1 MNINL
6 PSAGAAPN
14 FNFEMNQLCKVCGE
28 PAAGFHFGAFT
39 CEGCKSFFGRTY
51 NNLSSLNECK
61 NNGRCII
68 NKKNR
73 TSCKACRLRKCLMV
87 GMSKSGSR
95 YGRRSN
101 WFKIH
106 CLMQEQAHVMDP
118 NSMMSLHNNNT
129 PFNGFNAGLSPIKP
143 ASEPDTGSDKP
154 PVVKCSTPSE
164 TSDPAKSPSSDTSD
178 SGKNASLNRFHPYG
192 GALPHQLFYDKSFLS
207 PLAGAL
213 PFSPFATLQAPY
225 PALFPSAAAY
235 QQKFLFPPSYLP
247 AQLTELYQQKQ
258 KEAALAAQGGP
269 AVVGQPDAAM
279 PASPTEAPEAPEQDT
294 PIDLSTRADE
304 SRTAESESSD
314 SESSVRSHRVSS
326 VGSPLDS
333 ESDSGMV
340 AAATP
345 MVEVAPLD
353 LTART

>member
-1 MNINL
+1 MNVNL

-106 CLMQEQAHVMDP
+106 CLMQEQAHQVLDSS
-118 NSMMSLHNNNT
+118 SMPPLHNGNG
-129 PFNGFNAGLSPIKP
+129 FNGFSSSLSPLKGGEAPEP
-143 ASEPDTGSDKP
+143 AADKP
-154 PVVKCSTPSE
+154 PPTVKCSTPSSD
-164 TSDPAKSPSSDTSD
+164 TSNPAKSPSSDTSD
-178 SGKNASLNRFHPYG
+178 SKPPLGRFHPYSAG
-192 GALPHQLFYDKSFLS
+192 LPPQLFYDKSFLS
-207 PLAGAL
+207 PLAASL
-213 PFSPFATLQAPY
+213 PFSPFASLQAPY
-225 PALFPSAAAY
+225 PLFPAAY
-235 QQKFLFPPSYLP
+235 QQKFLFPQSYLP
-247 AQLTELYQQKQ
+247 AQLTELYQK
-258 KEAALAAQGGP
+258 KAALAAPPP
-269 AVVGQPDAAM
+269 AKL
-279 PASPTEAPEAPEQDT
+279 ASPTAAADAPEQDS
-294 PIDLSTRADE
+294 PIDLSTRGVPELALSRPAD
-304 SRTAESESSD
+304 SDSD
-314 SESSVRSHRVSS
+314 SESVQSAA
-326 VGSPLDS
+326 DS
-333 ESDSGMV
+333 GASALGSDSDTV
-340 AAATP
+340 AKPAH
-345 MVEVAPLD
+345 VETPLD